1 MLLDLVDNVTVRPLG
16 RFSKAASIF
25 GLLGIAIVLC
35 CCGPLVDA
43 SQASPGVWW
52 SVGSGSWPGFLP
64 SGGSGK
70 IIVTAQNRGFS
81 TVNAVAEPVV
91 VRDVL
96 PAGLEARAVE
106 GVAGKKPQTGGFRG
120 LLSCPTLTHH
130 EVVCEFNSGVLPPY
144 EQLEIKISV
153 KVLESAVSG
162 ESNTASVLGGGATSE
177 KTVNR
182 PIRVVEE
189 GQETPFGIENFEMSS
204 EEEDGVPSFQAAKH
218 PFQFTGVVSLNAGVL
233 ANNPENQEPAGLARD
248 LTIQLPPGVLG
259 NPTAF
264 PQCTAAEFTTV
275 VVGEIGTHNTCPPQ
289 TAIGVA
295 NVTFNAPGN
304 GPRFDTRVVPVFNL
318 TPQPGEPAR
327 FGFEV
332 INARAYLTTSVRT
345 GSDYGVTLRAENI
358 PELVG
363 FLSSKVTFWG
373 VPGEAVHDSARGW
386 ACILGEATC
395 TPANDTQP
403 VPFLSLPP
411 SCTGPMRS
419 TVQAD
424 SWAEPEPADPEQ
436 APLFSEYLIGGLE
449 GCNLLQFKPEI
460 QVAPDVPNAST
471 PTGLGVTVHV
481 PQTATL
487 NPKGLGESVVRNTT
501 VALPEGVSVN
511 PGGADGLEACS
522 TEMVGF
528 LGKEPGE
535 PDQNL
540 FTGLDPTCPNAA
552 KVGTLEIE
560 TPLLPNALK
569 GAVYLAAQNSNPF
582 GSLLAMYLVA
592 QDPVSGTLVKLA
604 GEVKLTEGTG
614 QLISTFKNTPQLP
627 FENLK
632 LHFFGESRAPLGT
645 PALCGPYTT
654 VASFAP
660 WSGSPPTVASSTF
673 NIGPGPNGAPCAN
686 PLPFAPSLTAG
697 STNIQAGAF
706 TPFTTTVSREDGNQ
720 DIHSIQLHLPAG
732 LSGTLSSVE
741 LCPEP
746 QASQGTC
753 GPNSLVGETTV
764 SVGLGGNPYSVRG
777 GRVYITGPY
786 KGAPFGLSIVNP
798 AKAGPFDLGKGAC
811 DCVLVR
817 ARIEVDPTTAELTIT
832 TDQTGPNVIP
842 TMLDGIP
849 LQIKHVNV
857 IITRPGF
864 TFNPTNCNPL
874 HITATLT
881 STQNITKTL
890 TVPFQ
895 ATNCATLAFKPQLTA
910 TVSGKNSRKN
920 GASLHVKL
928 TYPKAPWG
936 TQTNI
941 AKVKVDLP
949 KRLPSRL
956 TTLQKACTDKVF
968 EQNPASCPPASRV
981 GTAHTTTPIIPVP
994 LTGPAYFVSHGG
1006 AKFPELIIVLQ
1017 GYGVTVNLHG
1027 ETFISKAGI
1036 TSSTFRTVPDVPVN
1050 TFELTLPQGP
1060 NSALAA
1066 NGNLCK
1072 TKLTIPTAFTAQN
1085 GQTTHKP
1092 TKITTTNCPKT
1103 RKHKTTHKHKKKH

>member
-1 MLLDLVDNVTVRPLG
+1 MLFDLVEDMMVRPL
-16 RFSKAASIF
+16 RLFSKVTMVF
-25 GLLGIAIVLC
+25 GVLGVAMVL
-35 CCGPLVDA
+35 CCGPLVGVSGA
-43 SQASPGVWW
+43 SSGGVWW
-52 SVGSGSWPGFLP
+52 SVGSGSWPGLLP

-70 IIVTAQNRGFS
+70 VVVTAQNRGFS
-81 TVNAVAEPVV
+81 TVNAVAEPVI

-96 PAGLEARAVE
+96 PAGLEVRAVE

-120 LLSCPTLTHH
+120 LLHCSIITHH
-130 EVVCEFNSGVLPPY
+130 EIVCEFNNGVLPPY
-144 EQLEIKISV
+144 EQLEIRISV
-153 KVLESAVSG
+153 KVSESAVSG
-162 ESNTASVLGGGATSE
+162 EPNTASVLGGGATSE
-177 KTVNR
+177 KTASR
-182 PIRVVEE
+182 PIRLGEE
-189 GQETPFGIENFEMSS
+189 GQETPFGIEDFEMLS
-204 EEEDGVPSFQAAKH
+204 EEEDGVPSLQAGKH
-218 PFQFTGVVSLNAGVL
+218 PFQFTGVVSLNAGAL

-259 NPTAF
+259 NPTAL
-264 PQCTAAEFTTV
+264 PQCTAAQFTTL
-275 VVGEIGTHNTCPPQ
+275 VVGEILTHNLCPPE

-318 TPQPGEPAR
+318 TPLPGEPAR

-332 INARAYLTTSVRT
+332 LTARAYLTTSVRT
-345 GSDYGVTLRAENI
+345 GSDYGVTLKASNI

-373 VPGEAVHDSARGW
+373 VPGEAVHDHARGW
-386 ACILGEATC
+386 ACIFGEASC
-395 TPANDTQP
+395 TASKDSQP
-403 VPFLSLPP
+403 VPFLSLPS
-411 SCTGPMRS
+411 SCTGPMRAS
-419 TVQAD
+419 VQAD
-424 SWAEPEPADPEQ
+424 SWGEPEPTHPEQ
-436 APLFSEYLIGGLE
+436 EPLFSEYSIGGLE

-460 QVAPDVPNAST
+460 EVAPDVPNAST

-501 VALPEGVSVN
+501 VTLPEGVSVN

-522 TEMVGF
+522 TEMIGF
-528 LGKEPGE
+528 LGKETGQ
-535 PDQNL
+535 PDQDL
-540 FTGLDPTCPNAA
+540 FTSLTPTCPNAA

-560 TPLLPNALK
+560 TPLLPNSLK
-569 GAVYLAAQNSNPF
+569 GAVYLASQNSNPF

-604 GEVKLTEGTG
+604 GEVSLNQATG
-614 QLISTFKNTPQLP
+614 QLTSTFKNTPQLP
-627 FENLK
+627 FENLR

-645 PALCGPYTT
+645 PALCGDYTT
-654 VASFAP
+654 LASFAP
-660 WSGSPPTVASSTF
+660 WSGSPPSVSSSTF
-673 NIGPGPNGAPCAN
+673 KIGSGPNGSACAN
-686 PLPFAPSLTAG
+686 PLPFEPSLTAG

-706 TPFTTTVSREDGNQ
+706 TPFTTTVSRQDGNQ
-720 DIHSIQLHLPAG
+720 DIHAIELHMPAG
-732 LSGTLSSVE
+732 LSGALSGVE

-753 GPNSLVGETTV
+753 GPASMIGETTV

-786 KGAPFGLSIVNP
+786 HGAPFGLSIVNP
-798 AKAGPFDLGKGAC
+798 AKAGPFDLGKGPC

-817 ARIEVDPTTAELTIT
+817 AAIQIDPTTAEITIA
-832 TDQTGPNVIP
+832 TDQSGPNAIP

-857 IITRPGF
+857 TITRPGF
-864 TFNPTNCNPL
+864 TFNPTNCNAL

-881 STQNITKTL
+881 SNQNTIKTL

-895 ATNCATLAFKPQLTA
+895 ATNCATLAFKPKLTA
-910 TVSGKNSRKN
+910 SVSGKNSRKN
-920 GASLHVKL
+920 GARLQVKL
-928 TYPKAPWG
+928 AYPKAPWG
-936 TQTNI
+936 SQANI

-956 TTLQKACTDKVF
+956 TTLQKACTDKIF
-968 EQNPASCPPASRV
+968 DQNPALCPAASRV
-981 GTAHTTTPIIPVP
+981 GTASTKTPIIPVP
-994 LTGPAYFVSHGG
+994 LSGPAYFVSHGG

-1017 GYGVTVNLHG
+1017 GYGVTVYLHG
-1027 ETFISKAGI
+1027 ETFISKTGI
-1036 TSSTFRTVPDVPVN
+1036 TSSTFHTVPDVPVN
-1050 TFELTLPQGP
+1050 TFEITLPQGP

-1066 NGNLCK
+1066 NGNLCN
-1072 TKLTIPTAFTAQN
+1072 TKPQMPTTITAQN
-1085 GQTTHKP
+1085 GLAVHKP
-1092 TKITTTNCPKT
+1092 TKITVTGCPKT
-1103 RKHKTTHKHKKKH
+1103 KKHKTAKKPNH